1 MIVATTLSMG
11 ILRNYLMININMLV
25 VDKYIE
31 YVLENINKIP
41 IDVLLPWA
49 ENLPQELS
57 LKVYIN

>member
-1 MIVATTLSMG
+1 
-11 ILRNYLMININMLV
+11 MLV